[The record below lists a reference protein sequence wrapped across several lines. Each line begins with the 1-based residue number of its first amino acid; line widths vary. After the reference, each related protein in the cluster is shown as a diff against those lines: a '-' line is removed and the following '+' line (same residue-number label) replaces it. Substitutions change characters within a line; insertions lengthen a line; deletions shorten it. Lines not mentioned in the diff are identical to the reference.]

1 MLRQL
6 QGGLPLKDQLRRFGI
21 SSPSRCWCYQ
31 DPREED
37 LNHVFCSGEGARL
50 VWRHFEINASEMREV
65 NTVRHMVWFWW
76 LRRGD
81 NIYLKFLNS
90 VLPSM
95 ICWELWRIKNMRV
108 FEGRRMRVRET
119 VSRIVQ
125 LLSDIFHVQF
135 PRI

>member
-1 MLRQL
+1 MEQL
-6 QGGLPLKDQLRRFGI
+6 KRFGM
-21 SSPSRCWCYQ
+21 SGPSKCWYCQ
-31 DPREED
+31 DPREEG
-37 LNHVFCSGEGARL
+37 LNHVFCSGERARL
-50 VWRHFEINASEMREV
+50 VWHYFEIEAREMREV

-90 VLPSM
+90 VLPSV
-95 ICWELWRIKNMRV
+95 ICWELWRTKNRKV

-125 LLSDIFHVQF
+125 LLSDIFHVQL